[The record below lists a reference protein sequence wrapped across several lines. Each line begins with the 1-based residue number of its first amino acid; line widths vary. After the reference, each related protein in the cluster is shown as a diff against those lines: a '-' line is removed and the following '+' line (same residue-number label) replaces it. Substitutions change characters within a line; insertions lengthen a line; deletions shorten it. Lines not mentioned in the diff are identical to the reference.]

1 MRISE
6 PVCED
11 AGYDLVDIRYTQAPD
26 GWLVQVFIDHPER
39 EGEIGFADCE
49 RISRELSA
57 VIDVEDPIPH
67 AFRLEV
73 SSPGID
79 RVLRKPIHFRRH
91 VGEQVK
97 ITMVEGTTP
106 QYAGRYR
113 YTGVLVAINGGEGDT
128 IATLDVDGDSYE
140 LPVSDIATAKL
151 VPDWDALMGSK
162 SQNARAGR
170 D

>member
-1 MRISE
+1 MRIAE

-11 AGYDLVDIRYTQAPD
+11 AGYDLVDLRFTRAQD
-26 GWLVQVFIDHPER
+26 GWVVQVYIDHPER
-39 EGEIGFADCE
+39 EGEVGFSDCE

-67 AFRLEV
+67 AYRLEV

-91 VGEQVK
+91 VGDQVK
-97 ITMVEGTTP
+97 IAMVEGTTP
-106 QYAGRYR
+106 QYAGRHR
-113 YTGVLVAINGGEGDT
+113 YTGVLAAVNGGEGDAVAT
-128 IATLDVDGDSYE
+128 IEADGESYE
-140 LPVSDIATAKL
+140 LPVSDIATARL
-151 VPDWDALMGSK
+151 VPDWDALMGGK
-162 SQNARAGR
+162 SRNARSGS